1 VSELRRMETRPN
13 RMRRWWLAPLSVAFA
28 GSLQL
33 FWAVGGKRRKLRTQ
47 VQTRPM
53 LCAPTAK
60 VVQASLTLSQPCPKR
75 PFGMWAH
82 SHEELL
88 QEQYVSSI

>member
-33 FWAVGGKRRKLRTQ
+33 FWAVGADAEQSGLKFTPGRCYARLLPKSYRR
-47 VQTRPM
+47 V
-53 LCAPTAK
+53 
-60 VVQASLTLSQPCPKR
+60 
-75 PFGMWAH
+75 
-82 SHEELL
+82 
-88 QEQYVSSI
+88 